1 MKCVRMQTATGN
13 YYANDKIATDYCG
26 MALNEY
32 GWWYIKNGDV
42 DFTYTGMHAMNTAGG
57 ISTTDSL
64 IYHSTVLQTMNTE
77 HGSTQTDS

>member
-1 MKCVRMQTATGN
+1 
-13 YYANDKIATDYCG
+13 

-42 DFTYTGMHAMNTAGG
+42 DFTYTGMACNEYGWWYFNNGQLDLSFYGLANNEYG
-57 ISTTDSL
+57 
-64 IYHSTVLQTMNTE
+64 